1 MTKEQ
6 FIDNIAFYVRKYA
19 PQFGIKVIS
28 PIVAQACLES
38 GYGTSYK
45 AQFHNYFGIKYKE
58 NRVTCYNGTFVDKSQ
73 EQNPDGSYREITDS
87 WYSFE
92 NMEMCVLGYFQF
104 INISWYSSLKGITD
118 PYQYLVNIKAAG
130 YASDK
135 DYVKKV
141 WKRVEDNDLTRFDD
155 FETNFVSVPKY
166 TVAIDAGHGSNT
178 AGKRTPD
185 GYREHWIN
193 VACAMFCESAL
204 KRCGINTVRVAWDDG
219 NAKDDEDVALSTR
232 QKIVIAIN
240 CQVSISFHAN
250 AYGDGWN
257 DAQGVETLISNSK
270 PNDSLSLATKVQSY
284 LIQGTKQKNRGVKK
298 QALAMCNCLAMGTKA
313 SILVEIG
320 FMTNKAE
327 ADLMKTDKFC
337 KEQAEEAAHGICDY
351 LNTKY
356 VAPTGSIINEII
368 TDIKDNPLSSYLVR
382 INTDTLNVRAGAGTS
397 YPVTTT
403 VKRGQIY
410 TIVDEKNGWLKLLSG
425 AGWIYGTYTKKL

>member
-87 WYSFE
+87 WYSCE

-232 QKIVIAIN
+232 QKIV
-240 CQVSISFHAN
+240 
-250 AYGDGWN
+250 
-257 DAQGVETLISNSK
+257 K
-270 PNDSLSLATKVQSY
+270 ATTAKYQSASM
-284 LIQGTKQKNRGVKK
+284 QMPMVTGGTMHRVW
-298 QALAMCNCLAMGTKA
+298 
-313 SILVEIG
+313 
-320 FMTNKAE
+320 
-327 ADLMKTDKFC
+327 
-337 KEQAEEAAHGICDY
+337 
-351 LNTKY
+351 
-356 VAPTGSIINEII
+356 
-368 TDIKDNPLSSYLVR
+368 
-382 INTDTLNVRAGAGTS
+382 
-397 YPVTTT
+397 
-403 VKRGQIY
+403 KR
-410 TIVDEKNGWLKLLSG
+410 L
-425 AGWIYGTYTKKL
+425 